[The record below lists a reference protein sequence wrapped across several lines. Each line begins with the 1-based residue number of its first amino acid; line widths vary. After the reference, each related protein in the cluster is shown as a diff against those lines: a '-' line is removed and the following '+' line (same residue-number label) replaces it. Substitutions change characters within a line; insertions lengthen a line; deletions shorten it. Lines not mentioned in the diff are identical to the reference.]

1 MCGGCLWGAPS
12 IKIGK
17 STLRDKRAQAMPN
30 VYHSSHHVPHTMAG
44 QAGED
49 VEVLSGRTTSYEE
62 ATAEGGGAPAPD
74 TTIDLSG
81 KDRKKV
87 CVLVFV
93 FACLCGC
100 VHVRYLSPPHPRTCT
115 HATNN
120 VRVSESARV
129 CVCHEAVVG
138 TGCMGRGGSR
148 PDRVVQVSDHVGVS
162 E

>member
-1 MCGGCLWGAPS
+1 MWGVSLGCTVD
-12 IKIGK
+12 KIEK

-62 ATAEGGGAPAPD
+62 ATAEGRGAPAPD

-87 CVLVFV
+87 CVHVFV
-93 FACLCGC
+93 FACLCAVC
-100 VHVRYLSPPHPRTCT
+100 MCDTSHRPTLALAHTPRITC
-115 HATNN
+115 
-120 VRVSESARV
+120 E
-129 CVCHEAVVG
+129 
-138 TGCMGRGGSR
+138 
-148 PDRVVQVSDHVGVS
+148 
-162 E
+162 